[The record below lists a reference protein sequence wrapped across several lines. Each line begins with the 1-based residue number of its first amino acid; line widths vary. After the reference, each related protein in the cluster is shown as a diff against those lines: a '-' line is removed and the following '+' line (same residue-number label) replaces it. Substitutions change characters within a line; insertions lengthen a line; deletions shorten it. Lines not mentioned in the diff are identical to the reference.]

1 MIKVGNECRVVAFL
15 KLIIRRNC
23 ILNTIKKVFTFII
36 LAILFVGNL
45 GLTATGVY
53 AQEPVELVFWHGM
66 GGNAGEA
73 LQALVDEFNES
84 QDGVTVNAQYQGTYD
99 ETLTKLR
106 SSASGSEVGADI
118 VQVFELGTTFMI
130 DSGLTVPVQEFIDSS
145 GYDISQIEPNLA
157 AYYTIDDQLN
167 SMPFNSSTPIMYYN
181 ADIFEA
187 AGIEEAPSSLAE
199 IIEIAPQLQEAGA
212 AMPISL
218 QIYGWYLEQWFSK
231 QEEDIYDNGNGR
243 EGAPTETVFVENG
256 AMEKTISKWLE
267 GMEAGAIPNVGRTG
281 GQPEFVAGQSAIT
294 IGSTASLRQIL
305 TEVDGRFEV
314 GTAYFPGVDE
324 EDQGGVSIG
333 GASLWMIESGD
344 DAKKQGTWEF
354 IEFLISPE
362 SQAKWNRDT
371 GYFPITTATHE
382 EQVFLDNLAEFPQFQ
397 TAIDQLHESTPES
410 QGALSGVNQEARQ
423 IYENELENLLNG
435 STDAAGAAQTM
446 ADQVNAA
453 IENYNAAN
461 Q

>member
-1 MIKVGNECRVVAFL
+1 
-15 KLIIRRNC
+15 
-23 ILNTIKKVFTFII
+23 
-36 LAILFVGNL
+36 
-45 GLTATGVY
+45 
-53 AQEPVELVFWHGM
+53 
-66 GGNAGEA
+66 
-73 LQALVDEFNES
+73 
-84 QDGVTVNAQYQGTYD
+84 
-99 ETLTKLR
+99 
-106 SSASGSEVGADI
+106 
-118 VQVFELGTTFMI
+118 MI

-157 AYYTIDDQLN
+157 AYYTIEGQLN

-199 IIEIAPQLQEAGA
+199 IIEISPQLQEAGA

-333 GASLWMIESGD
+333 GASLWMIESDD
-344 DAKKQGTWEF
+344 DAKKQATWEF
-354 IEFLISPE
+354 IGFLISPE

-371 GYFPITTATHE
+371 GYFPITTAAHE
-382 EQVFLDNLAEFPQFQ
+382 EKVFLDNLAEFPQFQ

-435 STDAAGAAQTM
+435 STDAAGAAQSM